1 MKCRL
6 QNKSRCDEDFQIEF
20 ESLSELKD
28 LKNSLDAMIKYIVL
42 CKKDGEESPEL
53 IYRIKN
59 NLKNKKDE

>member
-28 LKNSLDAMIKYIVL
+28 LKNSLNAMIKYIVL
-42 CKKDGEESPEL
+42 CKKDGEELPEL
-53 IYRIKN
+53 VYRIKN
-59 NLKNKKDE
+59 NLKTKKDE